1 LEKAAPSPAEDALG
15 ELAVRIYSDAGD
27 SANMAGHPLNIWFWD
42 SNKAHTDPHSF
53 FKVKKTGK
61 YVFWSK
67 GREAGTLLDQLL
79 LITMDDKFNPEEASK
94 GDWIEIPKA
103 VHPNVKLALT
113 WGAIKSF

>member
-1 LEKAAPSPAEDALG
+1 
-15 ELAVRIYSDAGD
+15 
-27 SANMAGHPLNIWFWD
+27 M
-42 SNKAHTDPHSF
+42 
-53 FKVKKTGK
+53 
-61 YVFWSK
+61 FWSK

-79 LITMDDKFNPEEASK
+79 LITMDEEASK

>member
-15 ELAVRIYSDAGD
+15 EPAVRIYSAAGD

-61 YVFWSK
+61 HVFWSK

-79 LITMDDKFNPEEASK
+79 LTMDDKFNPEEASK
-94 GDWIEIPKA
+94 RDWIEIPKA